1 MQSMKGKPMSRFLAV
16 ALLCATLGAC
26 AAPTTSG
33 SAAMAT
39 DTKDIKTAVATFC
52 MGRFVI
58 DLPNG
63 SAIIGGNYKYNFA
76 RIEKPRAVS
85 KEGFDA
91 DVKALE
97 DKRRSIKHEKDPN
110 LIRAINRPDNNSL
123 VMAYWEKEYSKYGIE
138 IEGHKWSGGSHFL
151 FKDQVD
157 PNKQDFG
164 LQRIT
169 KTVSGLR
176 ARPDTEIPTEPG
188 YCFGGGFIANAE
200 WENEEALT
208 EIGIAGHPDAYVT
221 IWLYPLASR
230 KRDKPLLDRM
240 GSAAAQ
246 LGSLVSGI
254 RLLRKGDR
262 EIASFKGQ
270 EYLVAGPNSGGQ
282 RGHLFLW
289 ETQGEGTLQEPF
301 VKIELQTG
309 HQDPKGNPQQTKLTD
324 EQALALWDRI
334 VTSFRLR
341 PVSDAPSKK
350 TSDAG
355 PPQAPLGAQAPT
367 GRLCPQTGLWEC
379 DEAASGTVQGGG
391 AQYIRAGER
400 MPHVVVAAAPSM
412 WQRLKGQNP
421 AQRIAT
427 MWTLVDYDELA
438 APAVPETA
446 APEPEQPAG
455 DKPDQQ
461 PKD

>member
-1 MQSMKGKPMSRFLAV
+1 MQSMKGKAMSRFLAV
-16 ALLCATLGAC
+16 ALLCAALGAC
-26 AAPTTSG
+26 AAPNTSG
-33 SAAMAT
+33 NPAMVT
-39 DTKDIKTAVATFC
+39 DTKDTKPNVTTYC

-58 DLPNG
+58 DLPAG
-63 SAIIGGNYKYNFA
+63 STISGGNYKYNFA
-76 RIEKPRAVS
+76 RIEKPRAAS
-85 KEGFDA
+85 REEFDA

-97 DKRRSIKHEKDPN
+97 DKRRATKHEKDPN
-110 LIRAINRPDNNSL
+110 LIRTVNRPDNNSL

-157 PNKQDFG
+157 PDKQDFG

-200 WENEEALT
+200 WENEQAG
-208 EIGIAGHPDAYVT
+208 IDFRIAGQPDVGVS
-221 IWLYPLASR
+221 IDILPVASR

-240 GSAAAQ
+240 GGALSQ
-246 LGSLVSGI
+246 LGSMASMV
-254 RLLRKGDR
+254 RVLRKGDR

-270 EYLVAGPNSGGQ
+270 EYLVTGPNSGGL
-282 RGHLFLW
+282 RGHSFTW
-289 ETQGEGTLQEPF
+289 ETQGEGTLQEPSIRIEF
-301 VKIELQTG
+301 VSSR
-309 HQDPKGNPQQTKLTD
+309 QDDKGNPQQTKLTD

-334 VTSFRLR
+334 VSSFRLR
-341 PVSDAPSKK
+341 PVSSAPSKK

-355 PPQAPLGAQAPT
+355 PPDAPLGAQAPT

-400 MPHVVVAAAPSM
+400 MPHVVIAAQPSM
-412 WQRLKGQNP
+412 WERLRGQHP
-421 AQRIAT
+421 TQRIAT
-427 MWTLVDYDELA
+427 MWTLVDYDEPA
-438 APAVPETA
+438 IPAVPETA
-446 APEPEQPAG
+446 APEPEQPVG
-455 DKPDQQ
+455 DKPYQ
-461 PKD
+461 